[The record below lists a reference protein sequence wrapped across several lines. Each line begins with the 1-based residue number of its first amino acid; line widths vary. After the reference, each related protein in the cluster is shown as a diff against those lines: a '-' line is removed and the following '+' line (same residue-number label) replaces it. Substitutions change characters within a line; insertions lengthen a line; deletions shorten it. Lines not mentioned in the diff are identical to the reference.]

1 MIFSALV
8 FSSKCTS
15 EEVRHLSIHSQY
27 VAFFPSAR
35 HGPNTVCM
43 IGYPVLA
50 SMLNFT
56 LTVAPLRVIP
66 PWNEVYV
73 SSPAVMIVH
82 LSSSPPEFMRNME
95 SMISL
100 SILTASVLSSLGHL
114 REYLGKQQTVDY
126 LFTLLSVLLKSVAA
140 EHVQVHSCTG
150 LEPES
155 TPPSFEIE
163 QQRKCRQ
170 VLQPALIPYAHPL
183 HVENGHYTSVVHANC
198 YSLSE
203 GLRCDDDCVHHL
215 PLVDQ
220 PRELQVDHCQLLQS

>member
-1 MIFSALV
+1 MV
-8 FSSKCTS
+8 D
-15 EEVRHLSIHSQY
+15 
-27 VAFFPSAR
+27 FPKRETNSWVQVCLAM
-35 HGPNTVCM
+35 GQNPNR
-43 IGYPVLA
+43 A
-50 SMLNFT
+50 
-56 LTVAPLRVIP
+56 
-66 PWNEVYV
+66 
-73 SSPAVMIVH
+73 
-82 LSSSPPEFMRNME
+82 
-95 SMISL
+95 
-100 SILTASVLSSLGHL
+100 VLSSLGHL

-198 YSLSE
+198 YSL
-203 GLRCDDDCVHHL
+203 RRA
-215 PLVDQ
+215 PL
-220 PRELQVDHCQLLQS
+220 